1 MSDTANALAGPDSE
15 AVTRGFIGGM
25 LTAACPADVKEWIIQ
40 RNFRMPR
47 AHAATLRYNH

>member
-1 MSDTANALAGPDSE
+1 VSDTANALAGPDSE

-25 LTAACPADVKEWIIQ
+25 LTAACPVAVQEWIIQ
-40 RNFRMPR
+40 RKFRMPR